1 MYAIVDIAGKQF
13 KVEKDQYIYA
23 PKMPASRTGRE
34 GENGSAVT
42 FDQVLLI
49 DNDSKITVGTPVLKG
64 ASVTGKILEDVKG
77 DKEIVF
83 KKKRRKGYAKKNGH
97 RQQYTKVMIESI
109 SE

>member
-23 PKMPASRTGRE
+23 PKMD
-34 GENGSAVT
+34 GESGSTVK
-42 FDQVLLI
+42 FDHVLLI
-49 DNDSKITVGTPVLKG
+49 DNDSSIAVGTPVLKG
-64 ASVTGKILEDVKG
+64 ASVSGTILEDVKG

-83 KKKRRKGYAKKNGH
+83 KKKRRKGYAKKTGH
-97 RQQYTKVMIESI
+97 RQKYTKVMIEGI

>member
-23 PKMPASRTGRE
+23 PKME
-34 GENGSAVT
+34 GENGTSVK
-42 FDQVLLI
+42 FENVLLI
-49 DNDSKITVGTPVLKG
+49 DNDNKISVGTPVLKG
-64 ASVTGKILEDVKG
+64 ASVSGKILEDVKG

-83 KKKRRKGYAKKNGH
+83 KKKRRKGYAKKTGH
-97 RQQYTKVMIESI
+97 RQKYTKVMIEGI